1 MSDFKLRGASVVLH
15 SPLGQKAPRTF
26 GIGGIPLLEERL
38 GHLFDTE
45 TALVTSGRTS
55 ALALLTTSLLKAG
68 DNLVAADQ
76 ICSKTYA
83 FLHQGCPRYSI
94 DVRMASRPW
103 ELESWEAQIDE
114 RTQMILVE
122 CPSEPNSFIPD
133 LESLATLAAD
143 HCIPLVVDTSVATPA
158 LCPAA
163 RWADFV
169 LSSLS
174 GPLTGQP
181 MAMGGVIGGS
191 TDRIAPL
198 RTEMSSSRQWDMHPF
213 AASIA
218 LLGLQTLYDRLR
230 TARENTIAVR
240 SLLLERRA
248 EGEVHFVNHP
258 SLRKHPQHDLAK
270 KYFAGFAGP
279 LLSFG
284 LGGGPERA
292 RRFIDALEM
301 IHFDTEPQATKT
313 TIMHPYSTTHA
324 WLSVEQKKAA
334 VIRPAMLALWVGN
347 EDPTDLIDDLE
358 RGFASQKL

>member
-1 MSDFKLRGASVVLH
+1 MSDFKLCGASVVLH
-15 SPLGQKAPRTF
+15 SPPGRDDLQAF
-26 GIGGIPLLEERL
+26 GSGAIPLLEERL
-38 GHLFDTE
+38 AGLFATE

-55 ALALLTTSLLKAG
+55 ALALLTTSLLRAG

-76 ICSKTYA
+76 ICSETYA
-83 FLHQGCPRYSI
+83 FLNQGCPRYAI

-103 ELESWEAQIDE
+103 ELQSWEAQIDE

-133 LESLATLAAD
+133 LQALATLAAD

-163 RWADFV
+163 RWGDFV
-169 LSSLS
+169 LGSLS

-181 MAMGGVIGGS
+181 MATGGVIAGATEG
-191 TDRIAPL
+191 IAAL
-198 RTEMSSSRQWDMHPF
+198 RAEMSSSHQWNLHPF

-230 TARENTIAVR
+230 TARENTMAVR

-248 EGEVHFVNHP
+248 EGEVLFVNHP
-258 SLRKHPQHDLAK
+258 SLRKHPQHGLAK
-270 KYFAGFAGP
+270 QYFDGFAGP

-284 LGGGPERA
+284 LRGGQEAA
-292 RRFIDALEM
+292 RRFIDSLQM
-301 IHFDTEPQATKT
+301 IVFDNQPQATKT
-313 TIMHPYSTTHA
+313 TIMHPWSTTHA

-334 VIRPAMLALWVGN
+334 VIRPTMLALWVGN
-347 EDPTDLIDDLE
+347 EDPTDLVDDLE
-358 RGFASQKL
+358 RGFSSQKH